1 MLCRLQFVN
10 YKRSSLSKKAAL
22 VKVSMDDI
30 VMQFLEKDKSIFWYS
45 HTINLIYPE
54 LKKEGVMYAF
64 KNIDRL
70 CSTNRSLSC
79 EKRQLVQSK
88 ELSEQLHIPQG
99 YVLKVASILKEA
111 QILEAVTGI
120 DGGFR
125 LVKHPRDIPIYD
137 VIRAMETTMQIN
149 RCLEKLTVTAVEMPV
164 PFARSVIFMKRYSRI
179 WITCCYQQ
187 AYRSF

>member
-1 MLCRLQFVN
+1 MHLKISTDYAVR
-10 YKRSSLSKKAAL
+10 
-22 VKVSMDDI
+22 I
-30 VMQFLEKDKSIFWYS
+30 VLYLAK
-45 HTINLIYPE
+45 
-54 LKKEGVMYAF
+54 
-64 KNIDRL
+64 
-70 CSTNRSLSC
+70 
-79 EKRQLVQSK
+79 KRQLVQSK

-137 VIRAMETTMQIN
+137 VIRA
-149 RCLEKLTVTAVEMPV
+149 VEMPV